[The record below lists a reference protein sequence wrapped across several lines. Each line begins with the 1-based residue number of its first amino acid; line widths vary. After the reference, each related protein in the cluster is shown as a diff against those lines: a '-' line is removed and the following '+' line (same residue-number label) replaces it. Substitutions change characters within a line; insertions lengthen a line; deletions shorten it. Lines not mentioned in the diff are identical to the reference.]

1 MISHGVPA
9 VSASDGV
16 ASSRRRVE
24 PQRGATQSGASRSV
38 SPDMLRRERRLWE
51 FRKRGSVVESWYL
64 SAKMVEGRVR

>member
-24 PQRGATQSGASRSV
+24 PQRGTTQSGASRSV
-38 SPDMLRRERRLWE
+38 SPDMLRRERRL
-51 FRKRGSVVESWYL
+51 
-64 SAKMVEGRVR
+64 